1 MKIIRTP
8 SPGVP
13 ESGTVPAQPSSSS
26 SPADSW
32 PVLVVDD
39 DPDVLAITRLAL
51 KDCRFSGRPVCLYF
65 AQSAKE
71 ALEIYQRVPEIA
83 LALVDVVME
92 TDDAGLK
99 LVQSIRNDFKN
110 HTIRLIIR
118 TGQPGHA
125 PERMVIDTY
134 DIDDYKDKTELTASK
149 LYTTVRSALKSFRD
163 LKMLQQSR
171 HGLEMV
177 LRAAPGMYLHPVD
190 QPDKFFL
197 EALGQIIRLCES
209 TCTFLE
215 PASTKHRNIIG
226 FLAILN
232 NRETLE
238 IRARWKWDESDNAKL
253 HLLRD
258 ELPKIKSTQAGL
270 VILSEG
276 QVMLPLLVHHNILG
290 IIYLENITNISE
302 NERCLLEVYAVQCA
316 GAMENLRLYEA
327 LAAANRNAMRMLAVA
342 AEFKDTET
350 GDHVKRLARQTV
362 ETALELGFSQETAQ
376 EMGRASVMHDI
387 GKIGVPDAVLLKP
400 GPLTK
405 DEFEIIK
412 THPGIGASILAEDSN
427 FKMALDV
434 ALSHHERWDGTG
446 YPMGLKGEEIPLPAR
461 IVAVVD
467 VFDALVSDRPYKKAW
482 SVMEALEEIK
492 RGAGT
497 HFDPQVVEAFLR
509 THRNRREKRGQM
521 EARAPSTRRKDDP
534 QYSRSNR

>member
-8 SPGVP
+8 
-13 ESGTVPAQPSSSS
+13 PAPLGSLAPSASL

-39 DPDVLAITRLAL
+39 DLDILAITRLAL
-51 KDCRFSGRPVCLYF
+51 KDCHFSGRPIRLYF

-71 ALEIYQRVPEIA
+71 ALELYQQVPEIA
-83 LALVDVVME
+83 LALIDVVME

-99 LVQSIRNDFKN
+99 LVQTIRNDLKN

-171 HGLEMV
+171 RGLEMV

-190 QPDKFFL
+190 QPDQFFFD
-197 EALGQIIRLCES
+197 ALGQIIRLCES
-209 TCTFLE
+209 TCTSLE
-215 PASTKHRNIIG
+215 PASNKQKNIIG
-226 FLAILN
+226 FIAALN
-232 NRETLE
+232 TRETLE
-238 IRARWKWDESDNAKL
+238 IRARWKWDEEDDAKL
-253 HLLRD
+253 KVLTE
-258 ELPKIKSTQAGL
+258 ELAKIKSDRAGL
-270 VILSEG
+270 VILAEG

-290 IIYLENITNISE
+290 IIYLKNIKNISE
-302 NERCLLEVYAVQCA
+302 NERSLLEVYAVQCA

-400 GPLTK
+400 GQLTK

-412 THPGIGASILAEDSN
+412 THPGIGASILAEDNN

-467 VFDALVSDRPYKKAW
+467 VFDALISVRPYKKAW
-482 SVMEALEEIK
+482 SVTDALEEIK
-492 RGAGT
+492 RGSGT

-509 THRNRREKRGQM
+509 THRNRQEKRSQV
-521 EARAPSTRRKDDP
+521 EPSNPLVQRKEDRD
-534 QYSRSNR
+534 SF